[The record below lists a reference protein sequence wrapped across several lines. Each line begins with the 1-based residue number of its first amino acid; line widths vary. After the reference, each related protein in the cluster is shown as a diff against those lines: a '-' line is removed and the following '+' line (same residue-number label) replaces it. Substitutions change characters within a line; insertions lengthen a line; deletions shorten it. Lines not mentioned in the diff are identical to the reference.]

1 MYEMKIKNFKRIYV
15 DIVISFL
22 IIAVVATFFAFKSQT
37 ISQEQVLNTLSEISS
52 QSVNVIDKEIQK
64 NVAVLAN
71 LSIYISQ
78 EDAFDPV
85 KIINKIKKVNEI
97 NNFKRIGIIDE
108 RGQSYTTDDNNILL
122 NEQQMTRFNKA
133 MNGEVSI
140 TDTLPDLIDGEEVS
154 VYTLPI
160 TFDNDQHCV
169 LFGAYAS
176 RYYKET
182 LSVSTFDGLGY
193 SFIIK
198 ENGDK
203 IVDSSNKTSIKFSN
217 FFDDIGA
224 ISKENKEKLEN
235 LKHNIKNEKSGFLEY
250 DRTDEARYLYYQ
262 KLDVNDWYLL
272 SVIPASVVDNNING
286 MLFLGYMMLGC
297 CLLGILYLI
306 TRIVLMYRNNQKRLE
321 EVALVDEVTGCG
333 SYTRFRLAG
342 GDILKS
348 TKSKYTMVY
357 FNILK
362 FQYINDLYGY
372 DEGNLIL
379 VKIAKI
385 LNNFLQEKEFC
396 ARIQA
401 DHFVALLQYDSVT
414 QLKKRAEYM
423 IKNMENAI
431 NSNDEAAYRIKMI
444 VGIYLIENYND
455 RIESMVDRAAT
466 VIRDE
471 NRHELENCNFYNDN
485 IRQRMYKNKELEDLF
500 EEALHNH
507 EFEVYFQPKYSTKK
521 KRLYGAEAL
530 VRWKSSKLGS
540 ISPGEFIPVLERSS
554 NIIELDE
561 YVFVI
566 TCKQIRKWLDDG
578 LEVAPIA
585 VNVSQLHLY
594 RQDFVE
600 SYLKVIDAYQI
611 PYNLIELEMTETSL
625 FDNRDILKDILNKF
639 RKLKITV
646 SMDDFGSGYSSIMML
661 ESMPI
666 DCLKIDK
673 TMIDDLE
680 VNSKAK
686 EILKSIISLAQS
698 LGLVVVAEG
707 VEQAGQYEEL
717 IRMKVDYIQ
726 GYYCAR
732 PLPLDEYEKIL
743 KLKK

>member
-1 MYEMKIKNFKRIYV
+1 MKIKNFKRIYV
-15 DIVISFL
+15 DIVISCL

-85 KIINKIKKVNEI
+85 KIIIKKVNEI

-182 LSVSTFDGLGY
+182 LSV
-193 SFIIK
+193 
-198 ENGDK
+198 
-203 IVDSSNKTSIKFSN
+203 
-217 FFDDIGA
+217 
-224 ISKENKEKLEN
+224 
-235 LKHNIKNEKSGFLEY
+235 
-250 DRTDEARYLYYQ
+250 
-262 KLDVNDWYLL
+262 
-272 SVIPASVVDNNING
+272 
-286 MLFLGYMMLGC
+286 
-297 CLLGILYLI
+297 
-306 TRIVLMYRNNQKRLE
+306 LMYRNNQKRLE

-385 LNNFLQEKEFC
+385 LNNLLQEKEFC

>member
-1 MYEMKIKNFKRIYV
+1 MKIKNFKRIYV
-15 DIVISFL
+15 DIVISCL

-306 TRIVLMYRNNQKRLE
+306 
-321 EVALVDEVTGCG
+321 
-333 SYTRFRLAG
+333 
-342 GDILKS
+342 
-348 TKSKYTMVY
+348 
-357 FNILK
+357 
-362 FQYINDLYGY
+362 
-372 DEGNLIL
+372 
-379 VKIAKI
+379 
-385 LNNFLQEKEFC
+385 
-396 ARIQA
+396 
-401 DHFVALLQYDSVT
+401 
-414 QLKKRAEYM
+414 
-423 IKNMENAI
+423 KN
-431 NSNDEAAYRIKMI
+431 
-444 VGIYLIENYND
+444 V
-455 RIESMVDRAAT
+455 
-466 VIRDE
+466 
-471 NRHELENCNFYNDN
+471 
-485 IRQRMYKNKELEDLF
+485 
-500 EEALHNH
+500 
-507 EFEVYFQPKYSTKK
+507 
-521 KRLYGAEAL
+521 
-530 VRWKSSKLGS
+530 
-540 ISPGEFIPVLERSS
+540 
-554 NIIELDE
+554 
-561 YVFVI
+561 
-566 TCKQIRKWLDDG
+566 
-578 LEVAPIA
+578 
-585 VNVSQLHLY
+585 
-594 RQDFVE
+594 
-600 SYLKVIDAYQI
+600 
-611 PYNLIELEMTETSL
+611 
-625 FDNRDILKDILNKF
+625 
-639 RKLKITV
+639 
-646 SMDDFGSGYSSIMML
+646 
-661 ESMPI
+661 
-666 DCLKIDK
+666 
-673 TMIDDLE
+673 
-680 VNSKAK
+680 
-686 EILKSIISLAQS
+686 
-698 LGLVVVAEG
+698 
-707 VEQAGQYEEL
+707 
-717 IRMKVDYIQ
+717 
-726 GYYCAR
+726 
-732 PLPLDEYEKIL
+732 
-743 KLKK
+743 

>member
-15 DIVISFL
+15 DIVISCL

-78 EDAFDPV
+78 EDAFDPI

-385 LNNFLQEKEFC
+385 LNNLLQEKEF
-396 ARIQA
+396 
-401 DHFVALLQYDSVT
+401 V
-414 QLKKRAEYM
+414 
-423 IKNMENAI
+423 
-431 NSNDEAAYRIKMI
+431 
-444 VGIYLIENYND
+444 
-455 RIESMVDRAAT
+455 
-466 VIRDE
+466 
-471 NRHELENCNFYNDN
+471 
-485 IRQRMYKNKELEDLF
+485 
-500 EEALHNH
+500 H
-507 EFEVYFQPKYSTKK
+507 EF
-521 KRLYGAEAL
+521 RL
-530 VRWKSSKLGS
+530 
-540 ISPGEFIPVLERSS
+540 
-554 NIIELDE
+554 
-561 YVFVI
+561 I
-566 TCKQIRKWLDDG
+566 TL
-578 LEVAPIA
+578 LLYY
-585 VNVSQLHLY
+585 NMTLLH
-594 RQDFVE
+594 
-600 SYLKVIDAYQI
+600 S
-611 PYNLIELEMTETSL
+611 
-625 FDNRDILKDILNKF
+625 
-639 RKLKITV
+639 
-646 SMDDFGSGYSSIMML
+646 
-661 ESMPI
+661 
-666 DCLKIDK
+666 
-673 TMIDDLE
+673 
-680 VNSKAK
+680 
-686 EILKSIISLAQS
+686 
-698 LGLVVVAEG
+698 
-707 VEQAGQYEEL
+707 
-717 IRMKVDYIQ
+717 
-726 GYYCAR
+726 
-732 PLPLDEYEKIL
+732 
-743 KLKK
+743 

>member
-1 MYEMKIKNFKRIYV
+1 M
-15 DIVISFL
+15 ISCL

-224 ISKENKEKLEN
+224 ISNKEKLEN

-385 LNNFLQEKEFC
+385 LNK
-396 ARIQA
+396 
-401 DHFVALLQYDSVT
+401 
-414 QLKKRAEYM
+414 
-423 IKNMENAI
+423 
-431 NSNDEAAYRIKMI
+431 
-444 VGIYLIENYND
+444 
-455 RIESMVDRAAT
+455 
-466 VIRDE
+466 
-471 NRHELENCNFYNDN
+471 FY
-485 IRQRMYKNKELEDLF
+485 I
-500 EEALHNH
+500 
-507 EFEVYFQPKYSTKK
+507 
-521 KRLYGAEAL
+521 
-530 VRWKSSKLGS
+530 
-540 ISPGEFIPVLERSS
+540 
-554 NIIELDE
+554 
-561 YVFVI
+561 
-566 TCKQIRKWLDDG
+566 
-578 LEVAPIA
+578 
-585 VNVSQLHLY
+585 
-594 RQDFVE
+594 
-600 SYLKVIDAYQI
+600 
-611 PYNLIELEMTETSL
+611 
-625 FDNRDILKDILNKF
+625 
-639 RKLKITV
+639 
-646 SMDDFGSGYSSIMML
+646 
-661 ESMPI
+661 
-666 DCLKIDK
+666 
-673 TMIDDLE
+673 
-680 VNSKAK
+680 
-686 EILKSIISLAQS
+686 
-698 LGLVVVAEG
+698 
-707 VEQAGQYEEL
+707 
-717 IRMKVDYIQ
+717 
-726 GYYCAR
+726 
-732 PLPLDEYEKIL
+732 
-743 KLKK
+743 